1 MQAPNRVLCDGHLSD
16 PSVLIILI
24 NCFVALSFCLL
35 KGALGVGAD
44 ADSLPGMK
52 REELND
58 PSNPNLSY
66 GNNPL
71 HDAARD
77 NDHVLVKKIIDRV
90 PGIFSDPR
98 FHKWDY
104 EDAEDY
110 PEVGDKND
118 VRGPIQPPNRVHL
131 TSR

>member
-1 MQAPNRVLCDGHLSD
+1 M
-16 PSVLIILI
+16 LIILI
-24 NCFVALSFCLL
+24 NCFVVFSFCLL
-35 KGALGVGAD
+35 RGALGVGAD

-98 FHKWDY
+98 FTNGIIRTLR
-104 EDAEDY
+104 DY
-110 PEVGDKND
+110 PEVGDQERCARTHPTPKQSALD
-118 VRGPIQPPNRVHL
+118 L
-131 TSR
+131 TLS